1 MEHTQLNSRSPL
13 NAAPMLS
20 PFYVVINCDGDNS
33 A

>member
-1 MEHTQLNSRSPL
+1 MEHTQLNSRSAL

-20 PFYVVINCDGDNS
+20 SFDVVINYDGDNS